1 MQWYWWLLIAYV
13 VFINVFA
20 VIITIVDKKRAKKSQ
35 WRIRERTLFLVSALG
50 GSVAMLITMKK
61 IRHKTQHKSFMIGIP
76 LIIAAQILLIGFIL
90 YLVLK

>member
-13 VFINVFA
+13 VFINLFA
-20 VIITIVDKKRAKKSQ
+20 VIITIVDKNKAKNNQ

-76 LIIAAQILLIGFIL
+76 LIITGQIILLGFIV
-90 YLVLK
+90 YLILR

>member
-1 MQWYWWLLIAYV
+1 MQWYWWLLIAYL

-35 WRIRERTLFLVSALG
+35 WRIRERTLFIVSALG
-50 GSVAMLITMKK
+50 GSIAMLITMKK

-76 LIIAAQILLIGFIL
+76 LIITAQILLVGFIL
-90 YLVLK
+90 YLALK